1 MSSKNGLII
10 ISFCFWLVFAGLA
23 VFAEENS
30 PSVPPEKEAF
40 LEGKIS
46 RIEISGNHLLT
57 DEDIKK
63 VITSYPGMQVSRDII
78 LDDLRKIFNL
88 GYFPAQG
95 VTAKPYQ
102 QDDGSIV
109 LEFVVTENPPVSD
122 LIVYGNYSNSGID
135 AYSYFSDLI
144 GKPENTRAI
153 SEKIQALEQE
163 YFSKGFI
170 VARVKDIDL
179 DSAGRLKI
187 FIDEGIISEIVYT
200 GNARTKASFLK
211 HLISN
216 TNINEPYN
224 ELDFSKDFKRLR
236 GVGYFNNVSRVVRP
250 SETDNGY
257 VLEIQLQEKEKY
269 TSLGIGGGV
278 NSSAGIFGNATLA
291 RGNIKGKGETLN
303 VSALLGSGLGA
314 GSTLNTNSNFVRRG
328 RFTSI
333 NASYSI
339 PYFHDTR
346 YTLTNTLNLS
356 KGPNFAV
363 DLSKQTTASLGTG
376 ISRGFGENHVFRLNA
391 NANYIDVQDRDR
403 SQYIN
408 DVAKNIAE
416 IDNLTN
422 EEILSKGGKDFLGGR
437 MGIARAEARKIRDE
451 QIVKGFYFG
460 INPSYSFADLDDPA
474 RPRSGWRSRF
484 GLNPNVGLGEINS
497 YSKLNGSATKY
508 IPVGE
513 KSSFIFN
520 ARGGYELFGDIP
532 QFDKYRLGTSTGVR
546 GYRQFSQLGVGNK
559 LLISTSEFRTPMYN
573 IARPLKKYK
582 WSKNLD
588 FAVFADAGM
597 VGGDVRLNRVTDRL
611 SQAAS
616 VGFGVRVNLPL
627 VGALRFDIGFPLVS
641 ALIDDKLFRLN
652 FGPADFY

>member
-1 MSSKNGLII
+1 MSLKNGLII
-10 ISFCFWLVFAGLA
+10 ISFFCWLILFSQYASA
-23 VFAEENS
+23 QETQSNNQD
-30 PSVPPEKEAF
+30 AF
-40 LEGKIS
+40 VGGKIA
-46 RIEISGNHLLT
+46 RVEISGNHLLT
-57 DEDIKK
+57 DDEIKQ
-63 VITSYPGMQVSRDII
+63 VISSYPGMEVSREIV
-78 LDDLRKIFNL
+78 LEDLKKIFSL

-95 VTAKPYQ
+95 VSAKPYQ
-102 QDDGSIV
+102 ADDGSIV
-109 LEFVVTENPPVSD
+109 LEYIVTENPPVTD
-122 LIVYGNYSNSGID
+122 LVIYGNYFNSGID
-135 AYSYFSDLI
+135 AYSIFNELI

-153 SEKIQALEQE
+153 SEKIQELERE

-179 DSAGRLKI
+179 DPSGKLKI
-187 FIDEGIISEIVYT
+187 FIDEGVISQIVYT
-200 GNARTKASFLK
+200 GNAKTKSSFLN
-211 HLISN
+211 HLISH

-224 ELDFSKDFKRLR
+224 ENNFSRDFKRIR

-291 RGNIKGKGETLN
+291 LGNIKGKGETLN
-303 VSALLGSGLGA
+303 VNAILGSGLGA

-333 NASYSI
+333 NASYSV
-339 PYFHDTR
+339 PYFRDTR
-346 YTLTNTLNLS
+346 YTLTNNLNLS
-356 KGPNFAV
+356 RGPNFTV

-376 ISRGFGENHVFRLNA
+376 LSRSFGDNHFFRLNA
-391 NANYIDVQDRDR
+391 NANYVDVEDRDR
-403 SQYIN
+403 QEYIN

-416 IDNLTN
+416 LDQLTN
-422 EEILSKGGKDFLGGR
+422 KEILNKKGDDFLGGR
-437 MGIARAEARKIRDE
+437 MGIARAEARRIRDA

-474 RPRSGWRSRF
+474 KPRSGWRSRF
-484 GLNPNVGLGEINS
+484 GLNPNLGLSEINS
-497 YSKLNGSATKY
+497 YTKLSGSATKY
-508 IPVGE
+508 IPIGE
-513 KSSFIFN
+513 KSSFVFN

-559 LLISTSEFRTPMYN
+559 LLISTSEFRTPIYN
-573 IARPLKKYK
+573 IAKPLKKYK

-616 VGFGVRVNLPL
+616 LGFGLRVNLPL
-627 VGALRFDIGFPLVS
+627 VGAIRLDVGFPLVA
-641 ALIDDKLFRLN
+641 ALTEDKLFRFN

>member
-10 ISFCFWLVFAGLA
+10 IFLGIWLIFSSLTVLA
-23 VFAEENS
+23 VENS
-30 PSVPPEKEAF
+30 QEAI

-46 RIEISGNHLLT
+46 KIEISGNYLLT

-63 VITSYPGMQVSRDII
+63 AISSYPGMQISREII
-78 LDDLRKIFNL
+78 IEDLKKIFSL

-95 VTAKPYQ
+95 VSAKPFQ
-102 QDDGSIV
+102 LEDGSIL
-109 LEFVVTENPPVSD
+109 LEFVVTENPPISD

-153 SEKIQALEQE
+153 SDKIQALEQD

-179 DSAGRLKI
+179 DPSGRLKI

-200 GNARTKASFLK
+200 GNTKTKTSFLN
-211 HLISN
+211 HLVSN
-216 TNINEPYN
+216 TSINEPYN
-224 ELDFSKDFKRLR
+224 ELDFSKDFKKLK
-236 GVGYFNNVSRVVRP
+236 GIGFFNNVNRVVRP

-291 RGNIKGKGETLN
+291 VGNIKGKGETLN
-303 VSALLGSGLGA
+303 VNALLGSGLGA

-333 NASYSI
+333 NATYSI

-356 KGPNFAV
+356 RGPNFTV
-363 DLSKQTTASLGTG
+363 DLSRQTSANLGTG
-376 ISRGFGENHVFRLNA
+376 ISRGFGDNHVFRLNA
-391 NANYIDVQDRDR
+391 NANYVDVQDRDR
-403 SQYIN
+403 EQYIS
-408 DVAKNIAE
+408 DVANNIVE
-416 IDNLTN
+416 LDQ
-422 EEILSKGGKDFLGGR
+422 LSDQDVLNYGGTSFLGGR

-460 INPSYSFADLDDPA
+460 ISPTYSYADLDDPTK
-474 RPRSGWRSRF
+474 PRSGWRSRF
-484 GLNPNVGLGEINS
+484 GLNPNLGVSEINS
-497 YSKLNGSATKY
+497 YTKLSGSATKY
-508 IPVGE
+508 IPIGE

-559 LLISTSEFRTPMYN
+559 LLISTSEFRTPLYN

-597 VGGDVRLNRVTDRL
+597 VGGDIRLNRVTDRL

-616 VGFGVRVNLPL
+616 VGFGIRVNLPL
-627 VGALRFDIGFPLVS
+627 VGALRFDIGFPLVA
-641 ALIDDKLFRLN
+641 ALVDDKLFRLN

>member
-10 ISFCFWLVFAGLA
+10 IFLGIWLIFSSLTVLA
-23 VFAEENS
+23 VENS
-30 PSVPPEKEAF
+30 QEAI

-46 RIEISGNHLLT
+46 KIEISGNYLLT

-63 VITSYPGMQVSRDII
+63 AISSYPGMQISREII
-78 LDDLRKIFNL
+78 IEDLKKIFSL

-95 VTAKPYQ
+95 VSAKPFQ
-102 QDDGSIV
+102 LEDGSIL
-109 LEFVVTENPPVSD
+109 LEFVVTENPPISD

-153 SEKIQALEQE
+153 SDKIQALEQD

-179 DSAGRLKI
+179 DPSGRLKI

-200 GNARTKASFLK
+200 GNTKTKTSFLN
-211 HLISN
+211 HLVSN
-216 TNINEPYN
+216 TSINEPYN
-224 ELDFSKDFKRLR
+224 ELDFSKDFKKLK
-236 GVGYFNNVSRVVRP
+236 GIGFFNNVNRVVRP

-269 TSLGIGGGV
+269 TSIGIGGGV

-291 RGNIKGKGETLN
+291 VGNIKGKGETLN
-303 VSALLGSGLGA
+303 VNALLGSGLGA

-333 NASYSI
+333 NATYSI

-356 KGPNFAV
+356 RGPNFTV
-363 DLSKQTTASLGTG
+363 DLSRQTSANLGTG
-376 ISRGFGENHVFRLNA
+376 ISRGFGDNHVFRLNA
-391 NANYIDVQDRDR
+391 NANYVDVQDRDR
-403 SQYIN
+403 EQYIS
-408 DVAKNIAE
+408 DVANNIVE
-416 IDNLTN
+416 LDQ
-422 EEILSKGGKDFLGGR
+422 LSDQDVLNYGGTSFLGGR

-460 INPSYSFADLDDPA
+460 ISPTYSYADLDDPTK
-474 RPRSGWRSRF
+474 PRSGWRSRF
-484 GLNPNVGLGEINS
+484 GLNPNLGVSEINS
-497 YSKLNGSATKY
+497 YTKLSGSATKY
-508 IPVGE
+508 IPIGE

-559 LLISTSEFRTPMYN
+559 LLISTSEFRTPLYN

-597 VGGDVRLNRVTDRL
+597 VGGDIRLNRVTDRL

-616 VGFGVRVNLPL
+616 VGFGIRVNLPL
-627 VGALRFDIGFPLVS
+627 VGALRFDIGFPLVA
-641 ALIDDKLFRLN
+641 ALVDDKLFRLN